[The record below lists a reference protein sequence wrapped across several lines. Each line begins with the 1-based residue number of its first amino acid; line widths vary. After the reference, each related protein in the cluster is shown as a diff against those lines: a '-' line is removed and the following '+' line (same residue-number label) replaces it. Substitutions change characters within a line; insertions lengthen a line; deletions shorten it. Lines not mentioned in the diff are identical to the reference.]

1 LKPRRRRNSSKRSWR
16 SRSQRVDCSFD
27 CSSAEARGFDRRA
40 FDTLISLILSS
51 LESIDDVAER
61 LESFVEELRCLD
73 LPAVAVVSHNFIT
86 KLLLCDLMGLGR
98 DGFRQ
103 VGADLG
109 SITTLGIDRGRVSL
123 HQLNDT
129 CHLRHLETSHHPG

>member
-1 LKPRRRRNSSKRSWR
+1 MKFSDMREHYPEFLKAWGSGSN
-16 SRSQRVDCSFD
+16 
-27 CSSAEARGFDRRA
+27 AARMPGG
-40 FDTLISLILSS
+40 
-51 LESIDDVAER
+51 ESIDDVAER

-73 LPAVAVVSHNFIT
+73 LPAVAVVSHNVIT